1 MATSFRPYDPEQ
13 LLLLPPSLREWLPS
27 EHLSYFVSDTIDQLD
42 LSEFY
47 ARYEGD
53 GRRKQ
58 PFEPRMMVKILVYA
72 YATGTFSSRRIARK
86 LEEDVALRVLGAGN
100 FPAHRT
106 ICDFRQ
112 LHLHALASLFVQVV
126 KLAREL
132 KLARFGTLSI
142 DGSKVKANASKH
154 KAMSFARMKDEEKR
168 LKQEIKSLIGRAKS
182 IDAEEDKLYGPDC
195 RGDELPA
202 ELARRE
208 TRLEQIR
215 AAKKRLE
222 ERQRAEDEAA
232 GREPGDDQKGGP
244 GPKHKRKFGEPP
256 PTKQGNFTDPD
267 SRIMVRGKEFQQSYN
282 AQIAVDDHAHVIVA
296 ADVTQ
301 CATDSAQLLP
311 LLDQAIANTAVQP
324 ARVLADAGYRSEAV
338 LAVLEQRGIDGY
350 VALGREGK
358 DLTTKTANAGPA
370 TQRMARKLRTRR
382 GEQCYR
388 KRKWLAEPPFGWI
401 KSALGFDRFSLRGL
415 EKVRAEWKLVCL
427 ALNIKRM
434 NERIVWV

>member
-1 MATSFRPYDPEQ
+1 MD
-13 LLLLPPSLREWLPS
+13 
-27 EHLSYFVSDTIDQLD
+27 HLAYFVSDTIDQLD

-86 LEEDVALRVLGAGN
+86 LEEDVALRILGAGN

-106 ICDFRQ
+106 ICEFRQ
-112 LHLHALASLFVQVV
+112 LHLKAFARLFVQVV
-126 KLAREL
+126 GLAREL

-168 LKQEIKSLIGRAKS
+168 LKQEIKGLIGRAKS
-182 IDAEEDKLYGPDC
+182 IDAAEDKLYGPDC

-208 TRLEQIR
+208 SRLEQIR
-215 AAKKRLE
+215 AAKERLE

-232 GREPGDDQKGGP
+232 GRVPDDDDEDDAP
-244 GPKHKRKFGEPP
+244 RAKHKRSFGEPP
-256 PTKQGNFTDPD
+256 PTKQENFTDPD
-267 SRIMVRGKEFQQSYN
+267 SRIMKRGKEFQQSYN

-301 CATDSAQLLP
+301 CATDSGQLLP
-311 LLDQAIANTAVQP
+311 LLDQAVANTGVQP

-338 LAVLEQRGIDGY
+338 LAELEERGIDAY
-350 VALGREGK
+350 IALGREGK
-358 DLTTKTANAGPA
+358 DLSTKAANAGPA
-370 TQRMARKLRTRR
+370 TKRMSRKLRTRR
-382 GEQCYR
+382 GEKWYR

-401 KSALGFDRFSLRGL
+401 KSALGFDRFSMRGV

-427 ALNIKRM
+427 ALNIRRMAKR
-434 NERIVWV
+434 IAWV